1 MNQAYE
7 QKRQSEQHWETQI
20 QQIIESGDRGRAE
33 SLTGDWEL
41 GRPRSAAV
49 LYLKNRQELR
59 ILDTE
64 EQYRE
69 HQLYR
74 EELVSQR
81 EAIWV
86 IANPQCHANLYTH
99 ITVTGAGSIIVSGDG
114 GECILNPAYDPHE
127 SAYSLLRW
135 STHRDPDYVLGKARR
150 SRSYLSEFDVLD
162 AKFDVLEWFGQGYV
176 SQKQAEAALAALNR
190 LQAYYTPTSDLAC
203 YLVYEAI
210 QDEEGPTDT
219 HELLEHFG
227 MVPSSCALHCRAALR
242 RACELVTEKHG
253 GAPAQYRT
261 WMRSPWA

>member
-7 QKRQSEQHWETQI
+7 QKRQSERHWETQI
-20 QQIIESGDRGRAE
+20 REIIEAGDHARAAH
-33 SLTGDWEL
+33 LTGDY
-41 GRPRSAAV
+41 RSAAAI
-49 LYLKNRQELR
+49 YLKNRRELS

-64 EQYRE
+64 EQYRH

-114 GECILNPAYDPHE
+114 GECILNPTYDPGD

-150 SRSYLSEFDVLD
+150 SRSYLSEFDVLT
-162 AKFDVLEWFGQGYV
+162 AKFSVLEWFGEGYV
-176 SQKQAEAALAALNR
+176 GQEQAEAAIDELDR
-190 LQAYYTPTSDLAC
+190 FRGYYPESWELAC
-203 YLVYEAI
+203 YLVSEAI
-210 QDEEGPTDT
+210 RAECPDGSTDIG
-219 HELLEHFG
+219 ELLEHFG
-227 MVPSSCALHCRAALR
+227 MVPSGCALHCRAALK